1 MFQYITRRVLQFI
14 PVFLG
19 VTLMLFLI
27 ANFLPGADAVQM
39 RVGEKA
45 MNPKL
50 RARIVHSLGLD
61 QPWYVQYGDYLSGL
75 SMVHAVY
82 YDGSPVS
89 GDGKTRTM
97 NGTVALIVP
106 RVPGSAPAT
115 GPVQI
120 QPRADNTY
128 VRGASGRVLLGSLW
142 IEFDPI
148 DLGVSLYN
156 GRSVMDI
163 LYDAYPFT
171 VILAIAAIMLEIV
184 FGIGAGIISA
194 TRRYSVWDVLV
205 TLSTSVLVSVPVFW
219 LGLMLQVVFG
229 IWLKGVTKGALYLPP
244 VFSGGSDAEF
254 GPLAYIIL
262 PAITLAAVSTA
273 YTARIMRSQLL
284 EVNGQDYI
292 RTAFAKGLS
301 SRKVLWSHSIKNA
314 LIPVVTFI
322 GLDFG
327 AMLAGAILTETVF
340 NWPGIGWTIYRA
352 IIGRDFPI
360 VFGGVTLILFIVMF
374 VNLAVDISYA
384 FLDPRILYGG
394 AEE

>member
-1 MFQYITRRVLQFI
+1 MFRYIMRRVLQFI

-27 ANFLPGADAVQM
+27 SNYLPGADAVQM
-39 RVGEKA
+39 RVGERA
-45 MNPKL
+45 MNPQLK
-50 RARIVHSLGLD
+50 AKIIHQLGLD
-61 QPWYVQYGDYLSGL
+61 QPWYVQYADYLSGL
-75 SMVHAVY
+75 SMVHVAY
-82 YDGSPVS
+82 YDGSPLAADAEARV
-89 GDGKTRTM
+89 M
-97 NGTVALIVP
+97 NGTVALVIP
-106 RVPGSAPAT
+106 RLPGTTPAA
-115 GPVQI
+115 GPI
-120 QPRADNTY
+120 KIESRKDFTY
-128 VRGASGRVLLGSLW
+128 LRGVSGRVNLGPLS

-156 GRSVMDI
+156 GRPVIDI
-163 LYDAYPFT
+163 LYGAYPYT
-171 VILAIAAIMLEIV
+171 VALALAAIMLEIV

-194 TRRYSVWDVLV
+194 TRRYSGWDVFV
-205 TLSTSVLVSVPVFW
+205 TLTTSILVSVPVFW
-219 LGLMLQVVFG
+219 LGIMLQYVFG
-229 IWLKGVTKGALYLPP
+229 IWLKGVTNGAVYLPP
-244 VFSGGSDAEF
+244 VFNGGSSAEF
-254 GPLAYIIL
+254 GQAAYFIL

-273 YTARIMRSQLL
+273 YAARIMRSQLL

-327 AMLAGAILTETVF
+327 GMLAGAILTETVF
-340 NWPGIGWTIYRA
+340 NVPGVGWTVYRA
-352 IIGRDFPI
+352 IMGRDFPI
-360 VFGGVTLILFIVMF
+360 VFGGVTLILVVVMV

-384 FLDPRILYGG
+384 FLDPRIRYGG

>member
-1 MFQYITRRVLQFI
+1 MFQYITRRVLQFV

-45 MNPKL
+45 MDPKL
-50 RARIVHSLGLD
+50 KAKIVHQLGLD
-61 QPWYVQYGDYLSGL
+61 QPWWVQYGDYLSGL

-82 YDGSPVS
+82 YDGSPVAS
-89 GDGKTRTM
+89 DGKVRVM
-97 NGTVALIVP
+97 DGALALIVP
-106 RVPGSAPAT
+106 RVPGSPPTT
-115 GPVQI
+115 GSVQI
-120 QPRADNTY
+120 QPREDVSFT
-128 VRGASGRVLLGSLW
+128 RGASGRLVLGPVSL
-142 IEFDPI
+142 EFDPI

-156 GRSVMDI
+156 GRPVINI
-163 LYDAYPFT
+163 LYDAYPYT

-194 TRRYSVWDVLV
+194 IRRYTVWDVLV

-219 LGLMLQVVFG
+219 LGIMLQYVFG
-229 IWLKGVTKGALYLPP
+229 TWLKARTNGALYLPP

-254 GPLAYIIL
+254 GPLAYLIL

-273 YTARIMRSQLL
+273 YAARIMRSQLL

-292 RTAFAKGLS
+292 RTAYAKGLS
-301 SRKVLWSHSIKNA
+301 PRKVLWSHSIKNA

-360 VFGGVTLILFIVMF
+360 VFGGVALILFIVLF

-384 FLDPRILYGG
+384 FLDPRIRYGG

>member
-1 MFQYITRRVLQFI
+1 MFQYIARRVLQFI

-27 ANFLPGADAVQM
+27 SNYLPGADAVQM

-45 MNPKL
+45 MNPALK
-50 RARIVHSLGLD
+50 AKIIHQLGLD

-75 SMVHAVY
+75 SVIHAVY
-82 YDGSPVS
+82 YDGSAVD
-89 GDGKTRTM
+89 GDGKARIM
-97 NGTVALIVP
+97 DGTVALVVP
-106 RVPGSAPAT
+106 RIPGSAPAD

-120 QPRADNTY
+120 QSREDNIY
-128 VRGASGRVLLGSLW
+128 VRGATGRVGLGSLSL
-142 IEFDPI
+142 EFDPI

-156 GRSVMDI
+156 GRPVIDI
-163 LYDAYPFT
+163 LYSAYPYT
-171 VILAIAAIMLEIV
+171 VVLALAAILLEIV
-184 FGIGAGIISA
+184 IGVGAGIISA
-194 TRRYSVWDVLV
+194 TRRYTVWDVLV

-219 LGLMLQVVFG
+219 LGIMLQYVFG
-229 IWLKGVTKGALYLPP
+229 IWLKGVTNGALYLPP
-244 VFSGGSDAEF
+244 VFSGGSSAEF
-254 GPLAYIIL
+254 GQFAYLIL

-273 YTARIMRSQLL
+273 YAARIMRSQLL

-340 NWPGIGWTIYRA
+340 NWPGVGWTIYRA

-360 VFGGVTLILFIVMF
+360 VFGGVTLILVIVMF

-384 FLDPRILYGG
+384 FLDPRIRYGG

>member
-1 MFQYITRRVLQFI
+1 MFQYITRRVLQFV

-27 ANFLPGADAVQM
+27 ANYLPGADAVQM

-45 MNPKL
+45 MDPKVK
-50 RARIVHSLGLD
+50 ARIIHQLGLD

-75 SMVHAVY
+75 SMVHVAY
-82 YDGSPVS
+82 YDGSPVT
-89 GDGKTRTM
+89 GDGNVRVM
-97 NGTVALIVP
+97 NGTVALVVP
-106 RVPGSAPAT
+106 RLPGSAPAT

-120 QPRADNTY
+120 QPRENVSYA
-128 VRGASGRVLLGSLW
+128 RGASGRFMLGSLA

-156 GRSVMDI
+156 GRPVMSI

-384 FLDPRILYGG
+384 FLDPRIRYGG